1 MYKNNPNNK
10 AEENQDKETSEMDIT
25 TKEAIAISKLPK
37 ARVTSDGSI
46 EVSKTPEMKTSIG
59 SVIDANKEQKTDKA
73 DKTQYGAEKSAI
85 YEIITDL
92 MKPYCQAKV
101 GGAIYECPTDIY
113 RPNNPVGKV
122 IHKGE
127 SSKDRVY
134 SKEVLKYQTP
144 DEKYICFKLEDYQ
157 ENLKKNDQRELI
169 QDIQKALEKEGIDPS
184 YILDKNTQKM
194 YLLEA
199 PGISQWM
206 RAEDTKSFDYKIDR
220 LGNRTE
226 KTADEKKTEAKN
238 NIQNQVEQQVKVDA
252 KQEANKQQKSNTQQ
266 KANEEQEKKDDE
278 ELEEGVTRV
287 EDVQKFYKVNEN
299 KKTEVTTGSA
309 IKTAVE
315 EAQFTSGS
323 AIKGEER

>member
-1 MYKNNPNNK
+1 MYRNNQNNK
-10 AEENQDKETSEMDIT
+10 AEENQDKETSNEFLNNPFIQ
-25 TKEAIAISKLPK
+25 EK
-37 ARVTSDGSI
+37 ATMAFDEFI
-46 EVSKTPEMKTSIG
+46 KQNQ
-59 SVIDANKEQKTDKA
+59 DKEQKTDKA

-101 GGAIYECPTDIY
+101 GGAIYEYPTDIY
-113 RPNNPVGKV
+113 RSNNPVGKV

-144 DEKYICFKLEDYQ
+144 DERYICFKLEDYQ
-157 ENLKKNDQRELI
+157 ENLKKSNQRELI

-199 PGISQWM
+199 SGISQWM
-206 RAEDTKSFDYKIDR
+206 RAEDTKSFDYEIDKF
-220 LGNRTE
+220 GNRIE
-226 KTADEKKTEAKN
+226 KTAGEKKVEAKDN
-238 NIQNQVEQQVKVDA
+238 TQNQVEQQVNVDA
-252 KQEANKQQKSNTQQ
+252 KQQANKQQKSNTQKKVNIQQ
-266 KANEEQEKKDDE
+266 KANEGQERKDDE
-278 ELEEGVTRV
+278 ELEEGVIKV

-315 EAQFTSGS
+315 EAQFTSSS